1 MAMPGHTRGGD
12 GAAGAGDA
20 DEFESELALIDGDER
35 LPWLE
40 ADDELEQPGID
51 TGRVVAFVLLGL
63 LAVLLIVGALWLFLR
78 DKTGGAPVADGSV
91 IEAPAEPYRTR
102 PEDPGGRQ
110 VAGTGNASF
119 KVAEGRQVEGKIVE
133 DTPVPSAGSSASAS
147 AAKPAGEGT
156 IVPAATGAIGVQVG
170 AYASRAA
177 AEAGWATLIG
187 RLEPLQGRNHRVVE
201 GIADSGTVYR
211 LQALAGSLGEAQTL
225 CQSIKAAGG
234 DCQVKR

>member
-1 MAMPGHTRGGD
+1 
-12 GAAGAGDA
+12 
-20 DEFESELALIDGDER
+20 
-35 LPWLE
+35 
-40 ADDELEQPGID
+40 
-51 TGRVVAFVLLGL
+51 
-63 LAVLLIVGALWLFLR
+63 
-78 DKTGGAPVADGSV
+78 
-91 IEAPAEPYRTR
+91 
-102 PEDPGGRQ
+102 
-110 VAGTGNASF
+110 
-119 KVAEGRQVEGKIVE
+119 GKIVE

-187 RLEPLQGRNHRVVE
+187 RLEPLQGHNHRVVE